1 MRREFERGRPVS
13 RDRRLS
19 GRLLELPE
27 TQQTTAL
34 QRASDVDRRR
44 LSELSGQQDEL
55 VRSLAGE
62 DLGGVLND
70 LDSAAEVTRTASGV
84 VVRGERDGVDLEFN
98 YPEDG
103 EGFYVSRSDR
113 IDSAD
118 DLKDRSSSE
127 IGRDVVE
134 EDIAPALI
142 KDRKNQEVVFADKRG
157 SDPGI
162 DLIAK
167 DTQTG
172 EYVIV
177 EVKFTRSSEPIGKNK
192 FSSERTL
199 DDGSKATQ
207 MSDRWIEDAFEKEL
221 LEKGA
226 DVPDDLELA
235 IQNGN
240 YRKEAVVVQD
250 SKSDSTI
257 TAGLSDPDLDLDGV
271 TIVKTDEVTQ

>member
-1 MRREFERGRPVS
+1 M
-13 RDRRLS
+13 
-19 GRLLELPE
+19 
-27 TQQTTAL
+27 
-34 QRASDVDRRR
+34 
-44 LSELSGQQDEL
+44 
-55 VRSLAGE
+55 
-62 DLGGVLND
+62 
-70 LDSAAEVTRTASGV
+70 TRTASGV